1 MAELKGLSQSMLENE
16 TKEFF
21 SMLGNSTT
29 SVQIE
34 ITSNQKM
41 EACTNG
47 IKLFNKPSGKIR
59 IDNGLLKKLSY
70 DELRFVV
77 GHEVYH
83 IDQNHVL
90 ETAIYN
96 LPKILIDEI
105 AKTNDAAK
113 GISLF
118 LDGINGLIYLKGDLP
133 PLVKMAKEQEIN
145 ADIWSILATGNKTA
159 AINCLTKLVNNDLNQ
174 WSHKWEIFEA
184 LGLNVELPVMTM
196 RQRIDSIQAVLSN
209 FETQGYKFK

>member
-1 MAELKGLSQSMLENE
+1 MRWKNVFVRKS
-16 TKEFF
+16 
-21 SMLGNSTT
+21 
-29 SVQIE
+29 
-34 ITSNQKM
+34 
-41 EACTNG
+41 C
-47 IKLFNKPSGKIR
+47 NKPSGKIR
-59 IDNGLLKKLSY
+59 IDNGLLKRLSY
-70 DELRFVV
+70 DELRFVI

-105 AKTNDAAK
+105 AKTNDSAK
-113 GISLF
+113 CISLF

-145 ADIWSILATGNKTA
+145 ADIWSILATGNKTD

-196 RQRIDSIQAVLSN
+196 RQRIGSIQAVLSN